1 MNRHSLIISAMRKI
15 WLWSEERRECL
26 KLAKTKKNYRC
37 NKCKKLFPKKEVQ
50 VDHIE
55 EIGAFINWDTYME
68 RLFCPISNLQVLCK
82 PCHKGK

>member
-1 MNRHSLIISAMRKI
+1 MNRKSLIISALRKI
-15 WLWSEERRECL
+15 WLWSEERKEALR
-26 KLAKTKKNYRC
+26 LAKAKKNYRC